1 MAVFAAGALVATW
14 LSFFCLYWDSDWQW
28 RFIVLFQCVAPSL
41 LLVGVFFA
49 PESPRWLIHKDKREE
64 ALDIL
69 AKYHANGDVDELVQQ
84 ELIEIVSDIQR
95 EKDAQSKQWRALF
108 ESPGNRHRMLIV
120 TLAISGSTILGS
132 KSGLNISI

>member
-1 MAVFAAGALVATW
+1 M
-14 LSFFCLYWDSDWQW
+14 
-28 RFIVLFQCVAPSL
+28 APSL

-84 ELIEIVSDIQR
+84 ELIEIVSDIRR
-95 EKDAQSKQWRALF
+95 EKDAQSKHWRTLF
-108 ESPGNRHRMLIV
+108 ETPGNRHRMLIV

-132 KSGLNISI
+132 KLGLHSSDLD